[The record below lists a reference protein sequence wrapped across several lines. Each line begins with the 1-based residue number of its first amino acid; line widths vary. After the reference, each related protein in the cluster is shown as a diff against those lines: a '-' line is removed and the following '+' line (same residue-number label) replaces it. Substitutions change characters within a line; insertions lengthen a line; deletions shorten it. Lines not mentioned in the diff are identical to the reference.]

1 MSEKPGKIGH
11 FRAFLGPLLANCL
24 QENSYF
30 ANGNGTKFYEYQ
42 IAMGRIYIYLDKR
55 APKKDGSCPLKV
67 AFCHKHNTAY
77 SPLDVSLKPEEW
89 DEEKQSVVGRADKKF
104 QNILIRKRMAEMTL
118 ALNRIMLRD
127 DYDDLTAKDIMHMFV
142 RGADTVDK
150 PEDLD
155 YLVPVYNEYITL
167 CRKPSTA
174 ASYRSSLRNLTEFC
188 KDIDTL
194 RFKDVNVAWLRRYQ
208 KWLLEDR
215 GMEVNGANVYMR
227 NLRTVFN
234 YAIHNDFTKAR
245 YPFRDVDMSTTVPYR
260 HDVTWDMFL
269 EWVSKPM
276 GDNREF
282 YRDLFMLSFYLCG
295 IRPVDLLYVK
305 KDQVENGRLV
315 YWPQKLN
322 GRTRMSIKIEP
333 EAWEII
339 HKYEGT
345 EHLLNVMD
353 ERDDYKAFMQ
363 HWNKA
368 LKAIGTDIYTPT
380 KCGNG
385 KVYQLIKHDCLIP
398 FITIYYARYCWGSFA
413 YNLLDTPIDIIS
425 QAYGHKSGLKVTNFY
440 VKRSVDKVDQ
450 VNRALIDRLKKDL
463 AEFHKL

>member
-1 MSEKPGKIGH
+1 
-11 FRAFLGPLLANCL
+11 
-24 QENSYF
+24 
-30 ANGNGTKFYEYQ
+30 
-42 IAMGRIYIYLDKR
+42 MGRIYIYLDKR

-77 SPLDVSLKPEEW
+77 SPLEVSIKPEEW
-89 DEEKQSVVGRADKKF
+89 DNDNQQVIKRPDKKF
-104 QNILIRKRMAEMTL
+104 QNILIRKRVAEMNL

-127 DYDDLTAKDIMHMFV
+127 DYEEMDAHQIMRMFV
-142 RGADTVDK
+142 RGVDTVDK
-150 PEDLD
+150 PEDMD
-155 YLVPVYNEYITL
+155 YVLPVYNEYIEL
-167 CRKPSTA
+167 CRKASTA
-174 ASYRSSLRNLTEFC
+174 ASYKSSLRNLKEYA

-194 RFKDVNVAWLRRYQ
+194 RFKDVTASWLRKYH
-208 KWLLEDR
+208 KWLLDDR
-215 GMEVNGANVYMR
+215 GMEVNGANVYLR

-234 YAIHNDFTKAR
+234 YAIHNQFTKAR
-245 YPFRDVDMSTTVPYR
+245 YPFRDVDMSTTVPDK
-260 HDVTWDMFL
+260 HEITWDMFL

-295 IRPVDLLYVK
+295 IRPVDLLNVK
-305 KDQVENGRLV
+305 KDQVENGRLI

-322 GRTRMSIKIEP
+322 GRTKLSIKIEP

-339 HKYEGT
+339 HKHEGK
-345 EHLLNVMD
+345 EYLLD
-353 ERDDYKAFMQ
+353 ILESRDDYKSFMA

-380 KCGNG
+380 RCGNG
-385 KVYQLIKHDCLIP
+385 KVYQLIKHDGLIP
-398 FITIYYARYCWGSFA
+398 FITIYYARYSWASFA
-413 YNLLDTPIDIIS
+413 YNLLDTPMDTIA
-425 QAYGHKSGLKVTNFY
+425 QALGHKSGLKVTNFY
-440 VKRSVDKVDQ
+440 VKRSNEKVDQ

>member
-1 MSEKPGKIGH
+1 
-11 FRAFLGPLLANCL
+11 
-24 QENSYF
+24 
-30 ANGNGTKFYEYQ
+30 
-42 IAMGRIYIYLDKR
+42 MGRIYIYLDKR

-77 SPLDVSLKPEEW
+77 SPLEVSIKPEEW
-89 DEEKQSVVGRADKKF
+89 DNDNQQVIKRPDKKF
-104 QNILIRKRMAEMTL
+104 QNILIRKRVAEMNL

-127 DYDDLTAKDIMHMFV
+127 DYEEMDAHQIMRMFV
-142 RGADTVDK
+142 RGVDTVDK
-150 PEDLD
+150 PEDMD
-155 YLVPVYNEYITL
+155 YVLPVYNEYIEL
-167 CRKPSTA
+167 CRKASTA
-174 ASYRSSLRNLTEFC
+174 ASYKSSLRNLKEYA

-194 RFKDVNVAWLRRYQ
+194 RFKDVTASWLRKYH
-208 KWLLEDR
+208 KWLLDDR
-215 GMEVNGANVYMR
+215 GMEVNGANVYLR

-234 YAIHNDFTKAR
+234 YAIHNQFTKAR
-245 YPFRDVDMSTTVPYR
+245 YPFRDVDMSTTVPDK
-260 HDVTWDMFL
+260 HEITWDMFL

-295 IRPVDLLYVK
+295 IRPVDLLNVK
-305 KDQVENGRLV
+305 KDQVENGRLI

-322 GRTRMSIKIEP
+322 GRTKLSIKIEP

-339 HKYEGT
+339 HRHEGK
-345 EHLLNVMD
+345 EYLLD
-353 ERDDYKAFMQ
+353 ILESRDDYKSFMA

-380 KCGNG
+380 RCGNG
-385 KVYQLIKHDCLIP
+385 KVYQLIKHDGLIP
-398 FITIYYARYCWGSFA
+398 FITIYYARYSWASFA
-413 YNLLDTPIDIIS
+413 YNLLDTPMDTIA
-425 QAYGHKSGLKVTNFY
+425 QALGHKSGLKVTNFY
-440 VKRSVDKVDQ
+440 VKRSNEKVDQ